1 MSAWDKLVIGF
12 VGIVFL
18 LTFYSIIVIPIKYN
32 IAEDHEIVATVTDK
46 ERHESGYYL
55 IFCED
60 LNGNTVVLKN
70 DDTMVRG
77 KFDSSNMQQQ
87 IKENKTYKFH
97 VNGYRSEFWSLYEN
111 ILSFEEYNVSPKD
124 KKQKAEEKQSS
135 EVIAGNKQTT
145 TEEIGIKLIPEITEQ
160 TEESYFVNIEFNS
173 KEGIAIKKIYK
184 PEISNE
190 LDLADENT
198 IRDTIIVN
206 GIDIFGNSFE
216 VSENGVYWLYIQEI
230 SGTQRIQRFIIENIN

>member
-1 MSAWDKLVIGF
+1 MSKWDKLVIGF

-18 LTFYSIIVIPIKYN
+18 LAFYRIIVIPIKYN
-32 IAEDHEIVATVTDK
+32 IAEDQEIVATVTDK

-135 EVIAGNKQTT
+135 EVIAGNKQT
-145 TEEIGIKLIPEITEQ
+145 
-160 TEESYFVNIEFNS
+160 SYFVNIEFNS
-173 KEGIAIKKIYK
+173 TEGIAIKKIYK